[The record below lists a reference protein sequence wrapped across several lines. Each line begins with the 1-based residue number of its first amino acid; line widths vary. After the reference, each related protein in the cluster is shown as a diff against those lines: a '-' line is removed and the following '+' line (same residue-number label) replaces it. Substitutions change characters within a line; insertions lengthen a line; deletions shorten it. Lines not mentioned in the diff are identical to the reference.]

1 MGTKLILAGLI
12 TALAMAGTA
21 TAKPSR
27 TVAVGKVQGTEAY
40 LAVTYDGHR
49 LRAYACNGSARRLP
63 TISAWFDAPWDGRGP
78 ITVKSGGHTL
88 ELDGPTSGRLDGH
101 RIELEPATGPA
112 GLYEETSGHDDR
124 DLDRARQR
132 RDPGH
137 DDPDEAAQA
146 VLRGH
151 HRERRDDRRLPLS
164 QPTCGPPSWARRV
177 AISVRTSPT

>member
-78 ITVKSGGHTL
+78 IRVKSGGHTL
-88 ELDGPTSGRLDGH
+88 ELDGPTSGRLDGRH
-101 RIELEPATGPA
+101 RFALAPATGPA
-112 GLYEETSGHDDR
+112 GLYEQTSGTTTEVSVV
-124 DLDRARQR
+124 LDN
-132 RDPGH
+132 G
-137 DDPDEAAQA
+137 EI
-146 VLRGH
+146 RGTFI
-151 HRERRDDRRLPLS
+151 
-164 QPTCGPPSWARRV
+164 PTRPRPRPIAG
-177 AISVRTSPT
+177 